1 MKIIITG
8 SSGFIGRTL
17 AKHLKKENLILLSR
31 KFDKRNINK
40 KVCKIIYN
48 HKKKFKPK
56 IECDVLIHA
65 AAITP
70 QKYHK
75 FSEYKKINFL
85 GLKNLIKNFK
95 INKKLIFLS
104 TTDIYKNWYTKKVA
118 KEKNKVNFKEL
129 SDYAKSKFLCEVYLK
144 NLDKKKYNFKKI
156 ILRLPGIVGKNNHK
170 NFLSNI
176 VDRVINK
183 EKIFFFN
190 GERLFNNIYHVDYLG
205 DFINS
210 ILKKNFHENY
220 NIINIATNNPI
231 KVKNIF
237 KLITKKK
244 KIFEIHSN
252 KKDYSFIIDVSK
264 FNKYYKKM
272 TTTKILKKYF
282 RSNRLN

>member
-1 MKIIITG
+1 MKIVITG

-17 AKHLKKENLILLSR
+17 QKHLKKENIILLSR
-31 KFDKRNINK
+31 KFYNSNVNK

-48 HKKKFKPK
+48 NKKKIKPK

-70 QKYHK
+70 QKYYR

-104 TTDIYKNWYTKKVA
+104 TTDIYKNLHTKKVA

-170 NFLSNI
+170 NFISKI
-176 VDRVINK
+176 VNQVINK
-183 EKIFFFN
+183 EKINFFN
-190 GERLFNNIYHVDYLG
+190 GEKLFNNIYHGGL
-205 DFINS
+205 
-210 ILKKNFHENY
+210 L
-220 NIINIATNNPI
+220 
-231 KVKNIF
+231 
-237 KLITKKK
+237 
-244 KIFEIHSN
+244 
-252 KKDYSFIIDVSK
+252 
-264 FNKYYKKM
+264 M
-272 TTTKILKKYF
+272 
-282 RSNRLN
+282 